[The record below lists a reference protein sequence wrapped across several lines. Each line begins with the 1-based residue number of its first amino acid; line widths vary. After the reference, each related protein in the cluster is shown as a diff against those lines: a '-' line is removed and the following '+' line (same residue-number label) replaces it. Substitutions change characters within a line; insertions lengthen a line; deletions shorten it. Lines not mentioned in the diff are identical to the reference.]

1 MSTTRTQ
8 APQDV
13 VITHPNR
20 DTAAAKTT
28 RLFVIG
34 LLVASA
40 VLVVVLTWGAWGRQT
55 GALGMQLLFAI
66 LFEQASSRSPLASRS
81 SPAFSRP
88 LPSADGLTATA
99 PATNPRRSHQM
110 SLASSSWPTRS
121 CNSSSSSSPCG
132 RSRSNGKLNLKCRAT
147 SFEAPPRNAERT
159 NLGAHHP
166 RRRAFSL
173 VERGT
178 SHPSAQTHTM
188 VFHAA
193 VAKW

>member
-1 MSTTRTQ
+1 MMHEGHPTWQAGSEHARRLARRRNKRDYGRPMSTTRTQ

-66 LFEQASSRSPLASRS
+66 LFTYFAYAVVQWRAGVLPIAAGVAIFSGVFAAVTVGGWFDRNGTGYESSPL
-81 SPAFSRP
+81 
-88 LPSADGLTATA
+88 
-99 PATNPRRSHQM
+99 
-110 SLASSSWPTRS
+110 
-121 CNSSSSSSPCG
+121 
-132 RSRSNGKLNLKCRAT
+132 
-147 SFEAPPRNAERT
+147 PPDVVGVLLMAYAILQLVVVVIT
-159 NLGAHHP
+159 M
-166 RRRAFSL
+166 RAFTQQWQ
-173 VERGT
+173 VELEVPRDEFRG
-178 SHPSAQTHTM
+178 
-188 VFHAA
+188 AA
-193 VAKW
+193 A